1 MVATNERERTDFSR
15 YGTKFQEGLVQLILD
30 DRVFADQIIEVF
42 EYDFLELSY
51 LRSFVKLIFDYREK
65 YGVHPN
71 RDTMMTIVR
80 AELEK
85 ETDLSKKQ
93 IRDYFVE
100 LVQGSIEA

>member
-1 MVATNERERTDFSR
+1 MAVAKEREKTDFSH

-42 EYDFLELSY
+42 DYDFLELSY
-51 LRSFVKLIFDYREK
+51 LRSFVKLVFNYREK

-71 RDTMMTIVR
+71 RETMLTIVR
-80 AELEK
+80 AELEE

-93 IRDYFVE
+93 IRFAV
-100 LVQGSIEA
+100 